1 MKKLLYL
8 LYPAMLLLILF
19 LFTGT
24 AEEYKEASF
33 SECSMETENIA
44 SFRYWLY
51 EPSSPEPGMPL
62 IVYLHGR
69 SGKGE
74 DLTLITSVDGFPE
87 YVASGKLGNLR
98 CYVLI
103 PQLPSSVSGWIR
115 AVDDVAELVEAVS
128 AQYGIDRDNISL
140 TGHSMGGSGVWKFAL
155 RAPDLYSRFAP
166 LSGSVVFSEENV
178 EKLKGLRIRTFVGA
192 LDTVVPPSSSIMM
205 VEALKEAG
213 GDAEVTVF
221 ENADHFTVPGC
232 AFLGDTGLIE
242 WLTGSSS
249 F

>member
-1 MKKLLYL
+1 
-8 LYPAMLLLILF
+8 
-19 LFTGT
+19 
-24 AEEYKEASF
+24 
-33 SECSMETENIA
+33 
-44 SFRYWLY
+44 
-51 EPSSPEPGMPL
+51 MPL

-74 DLTLITSVDGFPE
+74 ELTLITSVDGFPE

-140 TGHSMGGSGVWKFAL
+140 SGHSMGGSGVWKFAL
-155 RAPDLYSRFAP
+155 RAPDLYARFAP

-178 EKLKGLRIRTFVGA
+178 ERLKDKKIWAFVGA
-192 LDTVVPPSSSIMM
+192 LDTVVPPSSSIKM
-205 VEALKEAG
+205 VEALKGEG
-213 GDAEVTVF
+213 WDAEVTVF

-242 WLTGSSS
+242 WLTENSS